1 MNKFVIIGTGGL
13 GRRHLQ
19 GLATASVS
27 SDIIIYD
34 PNTEAVNSAVDA
46 FNEIKQEH
54 AKLFVVDSL
63 DKLPTKIDLMIVAT
77 NSRERFEVLSSALK
91 NSSVGVLIMEKFL
104 FPKLIEFEQA
114 NELIKKSGSL
124 AFVNC
129 PLRMWPLF
137 QKIKARLSNSKQY
150 SIDVCGNGWGLGCNS
165 IHYLDLF
172 SFITG
177 DEEFALNFKG
187 LDPKWIESKRDGYI
201 EFTGTIN
208 GYDPKTNSSLRLT
221 SFNAERTPILI
232 RISSEKGQYMIR
244 MAPEIDVMEIL
255 PESKW
260 DPKFWK
266 AENQFQSKLS
276 SLLAESISNNSLIQL
291 PSYEISAKLH
301 TSLLVGFLNHL
312 RDYSETI
319 TDTCYIT

>member
-1 MNKFVIIGTGGL
+1 MNKFVIVGTGGL
-13 GRRHLQ
+13 GKRHLQ
-19 GLATASVS
+19 GLAAASVS
-27 SDIIIYD
+27 SEIIIYD
-34 PNTEAVNSAVDA
+34 PNSEAVNSAVDA
-46 FNEIKQEH
+46 FNEVKQEH
-54 AKLFVVDSL
+54 VKLIVVDSL
-63 DKLPTKIDLMIVAT
+63 DKLPSIIDLMIVAT
-77 NSRERFEVLSSALK
+77 NSRERLEVLSSALK
-91 NSSVGVLIMEKFL
+91 YSSVGILIMEKFL
-104 FPKLIEFEQA
+104 FPTLIEYEQA

-137 QKIKARLSNSKQY
+137 QQIKAKLKNSKQY

-177 DEEFALNFKG
+177 NEDFVLDFKR
-187 LDPKWIESKRDGYI
+187 LDPKWIESKRQGYI
-201 EFTGTIN
+201 EFTGTLN
-208 GYDPKTNSSLRLT
+208 GSDPKTNSSLRMT
-221 SFNAERTPILI
+221 SFNAERTPILL
-232 RISSEKGQYMIR
+232 RISSEKGHYIIR
-244 MAPEIDVMEIL
+244 MASEIDVMEIL

-260 DPKFWK
+260 DPKYWK

-276 SLLAESISNNSLIQL
+276 SLLAESISNSSLIQL

-301 TSLLVGFLNHL
+301 TSLLVGFLYHL